1 MSCFALVHRVDHD
14 WGVSCVG
21 TRACIVLWQNV
32 QAHKYHTREQFME
45 DVELIYVNCLSYN
58 GPDSNFTQ
66 TARKLMEVCRDSIN
80 EVICW
85 PFSEMGCSKKNPS
98 ALELRDLLL
107 VAAFINDCVKLYSGQ
122 KCVHAVSRGNL
133 FLCFKEVKR

>member
-1 MSCFALVHRVDHD
+1 MSKLTNMDDGYV
-14 WGVSCVG
+14 CVPCTVAECASSQIWMMG
-21 TRACIVLWQNV
+21 TCVCLALWQNV

-80 EVICW
+80 EVICCHFQEW
-85 PFSEMGCSKKNPS
+85 AAVKKKNPS
-98 ALELRDLLL
+98 ALELRDPFL
-107 VAAFINDCVKLYSGQ
+107 VAAVKSD
-122 KCVHAVSRGNL
+122 
-133 FLCFKEVKR
+133 